1 MATALIETPLNYGS
15 RREEAQIFL
24 SEGLEPANEQ
34 CHSER
39 SQAFRVMAGR
49 GLPALPPG
57 QGRARTPVR
66 AARVPKAHL
75 SETMQ
80 LDEGACAPQNQP
92 HGSGLLNTPY
102 REERLTLPVVW
113 TRLRPGTDALRAF
126 TLIELLVVIAIIA
139 ILAAL
144 LIPAVVRS
152 KESGRSAACLS
163 NLHQLGIALQLYVQD
178 NQNHLPVMRD
188 KSTNA
193 VTNALPSPDVVLSS
207 QLGSALVW
215 RCPSDKHGIFE
226 NTASSYSWDSL
237 LNGQDADQLNLLN
250 VTSDPHRIPVFFDK
264 EGFHII
270 RGPPRAVNYLYAD
283 GHLKNLIEGP

>member
-1 MATALIETPLNYGS
+1 MATALIETSLNCSS
-15 RREEAQIFL
+15 RREEAQISL
-24 SEGLEPANEQ
+24 SEGLEPANER
-34 CHSER
+34 CHSGR

-57 QGRARTPVR
+57 QGRARTTVR
-66 AARVPKAHL
+66 AARVLKAHL
-75 SETMQ
+75 LIAQ
-80 LDEGACAPQNQP
+80 C
-92 HGSGLLNTPY
+92 
-102 REERLTLPVVW
+102 REERPTLPVVW

-226 NTASSYSWDSL
+226 NTASSYSWNSL